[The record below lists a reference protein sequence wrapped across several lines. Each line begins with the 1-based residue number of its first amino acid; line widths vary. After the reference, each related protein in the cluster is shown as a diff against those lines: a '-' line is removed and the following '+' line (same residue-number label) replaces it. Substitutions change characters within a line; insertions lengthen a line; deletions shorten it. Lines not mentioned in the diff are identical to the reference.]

1 MTRITDLESIFY
13 SDEHLM
19 KNSRALY
26 ERATDAGLP
35 YTRREVEAWY
45 KNQAVQQVFRPMG
58 KLNFAPVQRYGI
70 GDRVYGDTMFMGN
83 FAIVCFIDT
92 FSKYAYAKAF
102 KDSVTAKKALE
113 TFKEFEALL
122 GHPVQECRVDVG
134 SEFKAEFEEYLDK
147 KKTKTLPYTKNEAG
161 IIERYNGTLRL
172 SLEKLKAVRGTPIN
186 WIYKYLPL
194 ALDSY
199 NSTRHKTTG
208 QKPNDILHDQD
219 ARDKAIKKLK
229 ERMAKVVPK
238 ETLKVGD
245 KVRKWIRDLMNPFDR
260 KRGANWSWDLY
271 AVKKVDRDNNRVL
284 LEDDT
289 WWKPYYLQKVDV
301 ENLMEGSPKIREAL
315 EESMEKE
322 QEAREPPRASALQR
336 KATKELG
343 DYLSAPE
350 GKPWAK
356 EGKRERRAN
365 PKYVWS

>member
-1 MTRITDLESIFY
+1 MEDIFY
-13 SDEHLM
+13 SDAHLM

-26 ERATDAGLP
+26 ERAKDAGLP
-35 YTRREVEAWY
+35 YSRREVEAWY

-70 GDRVYGDTMFMGN
+70 GDRVYGDTMYMGN
-83 FAIVCFIDT
+83 FAIVCFVDT
-92 FSKYAYAKAF
+92 FSKYAHAKAF

-122 GHPVQECRVDVG
+122 GHPIKECRVDVG

-161 IIERYNGTLRL
+161 IVERFNGTLRL

-194 ALDSY
+194 VLNSY

-208 QKPNDILHDQD
+208 QKPNDVLHDQE
-219 ARDKAIKKLK
+219 ARAKAIKKLK

-260 KRGANWSWDLY
+260 KKGANWSWDLY
-271 AVKKVDRDNNRVL
+271 DVKQVDRNNNRVL
-284 LEDDT
+284 LSDDT
-289 WWKPYYLQKVDV
+289 WMKPYYVQKVDV
-301 ENLMEGSPKIREAL
+301 NKLMEGPPQIREAL
-315 EESMEKE
+315 EQSVEKE
-322 QEAREPPRASALQR
+322 EEAREPPRASALQR

-343 DYLSAPE
+343 DYLTAPE
-350 GKPWAK
+350 GKSWVR
-356 EGKRERRAN
+356 EGKRERKARQIYDA
-365 PKYVWS
+365 